1 MKADNV
7 NEKNNFKKAISIFL
21 VLILV
26 LGCVLT
32 NGQKVSAKT
41 TALTTCLMKKSNSLY
56 SDYVRDGFAVAYKV
70 TLKSKSIV
78 INGSLTNASTGKR
91 SKIGKHTYKLS
102 NSVKYISSGGEG
114 SDQKYTKKAFIKYL
128 AKCDNSGLGLVLT
141 LNNGKVTKIDLCS

>member
-1 MKADNV
+1 MT
-7 NEKNNFKKAISIFL
+7 ISEAPTFY
-21 VLILV
+21 
-26 LGCVLT
+26 
-32 NGQKVSAKT
+32 NDA
-41 TALTTCLMKKSNSLY
+41 KKS
-56 SDYVRDGFAVAYKV
+56 V
-70 TLKSKSIV
+70 KSGHTS
-78 INGSLTNASTGKR
+78 GKR